1 MCATLQDDV
10 ESFRRRDEQKQQ
22 ALQTR
27 MSQLESMHERH
38 PPLESAEDLRYVQSY
53 SNGEQ
58 NVQEAHGGF

>member
-1 MCATLQDDV
+1 
-10 ESFRRRDEQKQQ
+10 
-22 ALQTR
+22 